1 MESAQTP
8 TDQYAVVGYPV
19 EHSRS
24 PMIHGLFARQ
34 TGEKITYELLPAE
47 PDNFERAVREFAA
60 AGGKGLNVTVPHKE
74 AAWKLTNELGP
85 EAERARAV
93 NTLSLR
99 ATNRIRGDN
108 TDGIGFLRD
117 LTQNHKVNLSGKR
130 VLVLGAGGAARGI
143 LPQMLDADLGELVLA
158 NRTMARANRLVE
170 LFEAAEKVYVCSFT
184 ALNDHASFNVVI
196 NATST
201 GLKGELPPFPAS
213 CLDSNSFC
221 YDLTY
226 SSKQTPF
233 VQWAQ
238 DRGAGQAVQGWGM
251 LIEQAAESFAIWRG
265 VRPDTAPLLQQL
277 ATR

>member
-47 PDNFERAVREFAA
+47 PDNFETAVREFAA

-74 AAWKLTNELGP
+74 AAWKLANELGP

-99 ATNRIRGDN
+99 STTRIRGDN

-117 LTQNHKVNLSGKR
+117 LTQNRKVNLSGKR

-158 NRTMARANRLVE
+158 NRTMERANKLVE
-170 LFEAAEKVYVCSFT
+170 LFEAAEKVSICSFT
-184 ALNDHASFNVVI
+184 ALSDHASFNVVI

-213 CLDSNSFC
+213 CLDSSSFC

>member
-1 MESAQTP
+1 MESAQTS
-8 TDQYAVVGYPV
+8 TDRYAVVGYPV

-47 PDNFERAVREFAA
+47 PENFETAVRGFAA
-60 AGGKGLNVTVPHKE
+60 AGGKGLNVTLPHKE
-74 AAWKLTNELGP
+74 AAFKLANELGP

-99 ATNRIRGDN
+99 TTNRIRGDN

-117 LTQNHKVNLSGKR
+117 LTQNHEQNLSGKR
-130 VLVLGAGGAARGI
+130 ALILGAGGATRGI
-143 LPQMLDADLGELVLA
+143 LPQLLDAELGELVLA
-158 NRTMARANRLVE
+158 NRTTDRAQGLVE
-170 LFEAAEKVYVCSFT
+170 LFDAADKVTVCSFSE
-184 ALNDHASFNVVI
+184 LGDHASFDVVI
-196 NATST
+196 NATSA
-201 GLKGELPPFPAS
+201 GLKGERPPFPPS
-213 CLDSNSFC
+213 CLDSSSFC

-226 SSKQTPF
+226 SLKQTPF

-238 DRGAGQAVQGWGM
+238 DNGAGQAVQGWGM

-277 ATR
+277 TTR

>member
-8 TDQYAVVGYPV
+8 MDQYAVVGYPV

-60 AGGKGLNVTVPHKE
+60 AGGKGVNVTVPHKE
-74 AAWKLTNELGP
+74 AAWKLANELGP

-117 LTQNHKVNLSGKR
+117 LTQNDVR
-130 VLVLGAGGAARGI
+130 EDR
-143 LPQMLDADLGELVLA
+143 
-158 NRTMARANRLVE
+158 RTL
-170 LFEAAEKVYVCSFT
+170 L
-184 ALNDHASFNVVI
+184 
-196 NATST
+196 TS
-201 GLKGELPPFPAS
+201 
-213 CLDSNSFC
+213 
-221 YDLTY
+221 
-226 SSKQTPF
+226 
-233 VQWAQ
+233 
-238 DRGAGQAVQGWGM
+238 
-251 LIEQAAESFAIWRG
+251 
-265 VRPDTAPLLQQL
+265 
-277 ATR
+277 

>member
-8 TDQYAVVGYPV
+8 MDQYAVVGYPV

-34 TGEKITYELLPAE
+34 TGEKITYALLPAE

-60 AGGKGLNVTVPHKE
+60 AGGKGLNVTIPHKE
-74 AAWKLTNELGP
+74 AAWKLANELGP

-170 LFEAAEKVYVCSFT
+170 LFEAAEKVSVCSFT
-184 ALNDHASFNVVI
+184 SLNDHASFNVVI

-238 DRGAGQAVQGWGM
+238 DHGAGQAVQGWGM